1 MPTCKKWLIPLHQFG
16 YEWDLSRVRS
26 TMEGSQAFAEKDGE
40 ASLVAQFPGTPE
52 FKEVEEAVQKWLE
65 EAV

>member
-1 MPTCKKWLIPLHQFG
+1 
-16 YEWDLSRVRS
+16 
-26 TMEGSQAFAEKDGE
+26 MEGSQAFAEKDGE